1 MMNEPW
7 IFDDSVA
14 TRFQHEAES
23 HIPSYNVVINK
34 SVDFAKKTLQPDD
47 LIIDVGSALGFTIN
61 KFKAAGFKNVIGV
74 DNSTA
79 MIEKSLYS
87 DTIVHSSTLPVNKYK
102 LVLINWTLHFI
113 LDKQEFK
120 NLKQFIDKCL
130 YDYVEIIY
138 GSNPYIT
145 KLKVTQSWL
154 NYTNKNEYHH
164 THNHPNSLV
173 SGVFYFNA
181 DEQYDEIS
189 FFNPKYNQI
198 ELPIIKYTDYNV
210 IECALKIKTGD
221 LVLFPSS
228 LQHAVP
234 TKVGDN
240 ERISLAFNTFVSGEL
255 GKAEHLNYLKL

>member
-23 HIPSYNVVINK
+23 HIPSYNIVINK

-79 MIEKSLYS
+79 MISKSLYS

-113 LDKQEFK
+113 LDKQEYLQSVYNSLDNGYLILTDKMKQSDKVKEMYYDFK
-120 NLKQFIDKCL
+120 RNNGVADEYIYKKEDSLKTIMHCKSVEWYTSQLTDIGFDI
-130 YDYVEIIY
+130 EIIHADL
-138 GSNPYIT
+138 GFVTFLCTKIT
-145 KLKVTQSWL
+145 
-154 NYTNKNEYHH
+154 
-164 THNHPNSLV
+164 
-173 SGVFYFNA
+173 
-181 DEQYDEIS
+181 
-189 FFNPKYNQI
+189 
-198 ELPIIKYTDYNV
+198 
-210 IECALKIKTGD
+210 
-221 LVLFPSS
+221 
-228 LQHAVP
+228 
-234 TKVGDN
+234 
-240 ERISLAFNTFVSGEL
+240 
-255 GKAEHLNYLKL
+255 

>member
-79 MIEKSLYS
+79 MISKSLYS

-113 LDKQEFK
+113 LDKQEYLQSVYNSLDNGYLILTDKMKQSDKVKEMYYDFK
-120 NLKQFIDKCL
+120 RNNGVADEYIYQKEDSLKTIMHCKSVEWYTSQLTAIGFDI
-130 YDYVEIIY
+130 EIIHADL
-138 GSNPYIT
+138 GF
-145 KLKVTQSWL
+145 VTFL
-154 NYTNKNEYHH
+154 CYK
-164 THNHPNSLV
+164 
-173 SGVFYFNA
+173 
-181 DEQYDEIS
+181 
-189 FFNPKYNQI
+189 K
-198 ELPIIKYTDYNV
+198 
-210 IECALKIKTGD
+210 
-221 LVLFPSS
+221 
-228 LQHAVP
+228 
-234 TKVGDN
+234 
-240 ERISLAFNTFVSGEL
+240 
-255 GKAEHLNYLKL
+255 

>member
-79 MIEKSLYS
+79 MISKSLYS

-113 LDKQEFK
+113 LDKQEYLQSVYNSLDNGYLILTDKMKQSDKVKEMYYDFK
-120 NLKQFIDKCL
+120 RNNGVADEYIYQKEDSLKTIMHCKSVEWYTSQLTDIGFDI
-130 YDYVEIIY
+130 EIIHADL
-138 GSNPYIT
+138 GFVTFLCTKIT
-145 KLKVTQSWL
+145 
-154 NYTNKNEYHH
+154 
-164 THNHPNSLV
+164 
-173 SGVFYFNA
+173 
-181 DEQYDEIS
+181 
-189 FFNPKYNQI
+189 
-198 ELPIIKYTDYNV
+198 
-210 IECALKIKTGD
+210 
-221 LVLFPSS
+221 
-228 LQHAVP
+228 
-234 TKVGDN
+234 
-240 ERISLAFNTFVSGEL
+240 
-255 GKAEHLNYLKL
+255 

>member
-23 HIPSYNVVINK
+23 HIPSYNIVINK

-79 MIEKSLYS
+79 MISKSLYS

-113 LDKQEFK
+113 LDKQEYLQSVYNSLDNGYLILTDKMKQSDKVKEMYYDFK
-120 NLKQFIDKCL
+120 RNNGVADEYIYKKEDSLKTIMHCKSVEWYTSQLTAIGFDI
-130 YDYVEIIY
+130 EIIHADL
-138 GSNPYIT
+138 GF
-145 KLKVTQSWL
+145 VTFL
-154 NYTNKNEYHH
+154 CYK
-164 THNHPNSLV
+164 
-173 SGVFYFNA
+173 
-181 DEQYDEIS
+181 
-189 FFNPKYNQI
+189 K
-198 ELPIIKYTDYNV
+198 
-210 IECALKIKTGD
+210 
-221 LVLFPSS
+221 
-228 LQHAVP
+228 
-234 TKVGDN
+234 
-240 ERISLAFNTFVSGEL
+240 
-255 GKAEHLNYLKL
+255 

>member
-79 MIEKSLYS
+79 MISKSLYS

-113 LDKQEFK
+113 LDKQEYLQSVYNSLDNGYLILTDKMKQSDKVKEMYYDFK
-120 NLKQFIDKCL
+120 RNNGVADEYIYKKEDSLKTIMHCKSVEWYTSQLTDIGFDI
-130 YDYVEIIY
+130 EIIHADL
-138 GSNPYIT
+138 GFVTFLCTKIT
-145 KLKVTQSWL
+145 
-154 NYTNKNEYHH
+154 
-164 THNHPNSLV
+164 
-173 SGVFYFNA
+173 
-181 DEQYDEIS
+181 
-189 FFNPKYNQI
+189 
-198 ELPIIKYTDYNV
+198 
-210 IECALKIKTGD
+210 
-221 LVLFPSS
+221 
-228 LQHAVP
+228 
-234 TKVGDN
+234 
-240 ERISLAFNTFVSGEL
+240 
-255 GKAEHLNYLKL
+255 